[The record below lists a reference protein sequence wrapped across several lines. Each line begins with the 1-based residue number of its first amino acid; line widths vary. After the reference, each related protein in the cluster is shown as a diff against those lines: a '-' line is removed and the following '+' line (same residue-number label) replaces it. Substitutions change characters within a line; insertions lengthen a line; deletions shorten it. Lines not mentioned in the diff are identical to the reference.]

1 MTKQEYM
8 QRMAEQK
15 RIEKQAKKLASAKTV
30 TKAEY
35 IDKYF
40 SELPN
45 TTTTFTLEI
54 KDRNFGVWA
63 LRLPTED
70 FREWLHIEGNSK
82 ATRIEYSEGM
92 KRDSEAGKP
101 CIKFRQISLDEAK
114 EMRDLFGYEL
124 KRVYPKTHT
133 EMKRLALELGYRDV
147 GIYFEHVVHI
157 AWNEKHIGE
166 LDRQSHM
173 NHADT
178 ENDNGE
184 QSECKTYTG
193 WICCQMC
200 NEYWKIED

>member
-1 MTKQEYM
+1 MTRKEFF
-8 QRMAEQK
+8 
-15 RIEKQAKKLASAKTV
+15 EKQAAENISAKIQKRMEAAQVV

-40 SELPN
+40 GELPN
-45 TTTTFTLEI
+45 TTKTFTIEV

-124 KRVYPKTHT
+124 KRVYPKTHA

-147 GIYFEHVVHI
+147 GIYFEHMVHI

-178 ENDNGE
+178 ENDNGD

-200 NEYWKIED
+200 NEYWKIEG

>member
-1 MTKQEYM
+1 MTKQEAM
-8 QRMAEQK
+8 QRMAEQR
-15 RIEKQAKKLASAKTV
+15 RIERQAKKLASAKTIS
-30 TKAEY
+30 KEAY

-40 SELPN
+40 SELPK
-45 TTTTFTLEI
+45 TTTTFTLEV
-54 KDRNFGVWA
+54 KNRNFGVWA
-63 LRLPTED
+63 LRMPTED
-70 FREWLHIEGNSK
+70 FRLWLHVGENSR
-82 ATRIEYSEGM
+82 ATRIEYSDKM

-124 KRVYPKTHT
+124 KRVYPKTHA
-133 EMKRLALELGYRDV
+133 EMKRLALELGYKDV
-147 GIYFEHVVHI
+147 GIYFEHMVHI

-166 LDRQSHM
+166 LDRRSHM
-173 NHADT
+173 SHADT

-200 NEYWKIED
+200 NEYWKIEG

>member
-8 QRMAEQK
+8 QRMAEQR
-15 RIEKQAKKLASAKTV
+15 RIEKQVKKLASAKTV

-40 SELPN
+40 RELPE
-45 TTTTFTLEI
+45 TTTTFTLEV
-54 KDRNFGVWA
+54 KDRNFGIWA
-63 LRLPTED
+63 LRMPTED

-82 ATRIEYSEGM
+82 ATKIEYSDKM

-124 KRVYPKTHT
+124 KRVYPKTHA
-133 EMKRLALELGYRDV
+133 EMKRLAESLGYKDV
-147 GIYFEHVVHI
+147 GIYFEHMVHI

-166 LDRQSHM
+166 QDRKSHM

-193 WICCQMC
+193 WICCHMC
-200 NEYWKIED
+200 NEYWKIEG

>member
-8 QRMAEQK
+8 QRKAEQHK
-15 RIEKQAKKLASAKTV
+15 IEKQAKKLASAKTIS
-30 TKAEY
+30 KAEY

-40 SELPN
+40 SELPEK
-45 TTTTFTLEI
+45 TKTFTLEV

-82 ATRIEYSEGM
+82 ATRIEYSDKM

-124 KRVYPKTHT
+124 KRVYPKTHA
-133 EMKRLALELGYRDV
+133 EMARFSKELGYRDT
-147 GIYFEHVVHI
+147 GAYFEYLVSL
-157 AWNEKHIGE
+157 AWQEIRIGDN
-166 LDRQSHM
+166 DRQSHM
-173 NHADT
+173 HHADT
-178 ENDNGE
+178 LDGNGA

-193 WICCQMC
+193 WIACQMC

>member
-8 QRMAEQK
+8 QKMAEQK

-40 SELPN
+40 SELPK

-63 LRLPTED
+63 LRLPAQD
-70 FREWLHIEGNSK
+70 FQMWLKIEGNSK
-82 ATRIEYSEGM
+82 ATKIEYSDKM
-92 KRDSEAGKP
+92 KRVSEAGKP

-114 EMRDLFGYEL
+114 EMRNLFGYEL

-133 EMKRLALELGYRDV
+133 EMKKLALELGYKDV
-147 GIYFEHVVHI
+147 GIYFEHAVKI

-173 NHADT
+173 SHADT

-193 WICCQMC
+193 WISCQMA
-200 NEYWKIED
+200 NEYWKIEG